1 MVHTKMGTL
10 FVRLGD
16 RDIWIGSLKCLSSAC
31 DPNLS
36 DLLRQLSGLVCV
48 SFGPVGVL
56 LTQILLDQRVQEC
69 RHRVLSA
76 R

>member
-1 MVHTKMGTL
+1 MVHTKIGTF
-10 FVRLGD
+10 FVRLGEGG
-16 RDIWIGSLKCLSSAC
+16 IWIGSLKCLSLAC

-36 DLLRQLSGLVCV
+36 DLLRQLSVLVCV
-48 SFGPVGVL
+48 SFGPLCVL
-56 LTQILLDQRVQEC
+56 LTQILLDQRVQER